1 MCVVLQCVGV
11 EIVKAGGGWG
21 WGEGSTVLMLQP
33 VGMETM
39 TVGE

>member
-1 MCVVLQCVGV
+1 MCVVLQRVGV
-11 EIVKAGGGWG
+11 EIVMAWG
-21 WGEGSTVLMLQP
+21 WGEGSTVLTLQL